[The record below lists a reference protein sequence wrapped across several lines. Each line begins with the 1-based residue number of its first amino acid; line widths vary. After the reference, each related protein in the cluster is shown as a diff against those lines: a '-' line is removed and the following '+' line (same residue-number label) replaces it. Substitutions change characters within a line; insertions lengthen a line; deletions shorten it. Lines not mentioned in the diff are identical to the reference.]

1 MKRSYSYQYTKVA
14 NEAKR
19 ANTRLRAIEKA
30 NLTNTSAYE
39 NVRRMGFDDSKNI
52 AYTKNGEIKFRTDV
66 SKMSESELKEHQRV
80 IEDFLQSKAS
90 KVGEIKKRR
99 QQAYD
104 KWKKEK
110 ERQGQNIDM
119 DIDEFSEFWEL
130 SNIKKLK
137 DNLGSDEVELLVTE
151 YGEKSVMETLEELE
165 KMGIDIYSLSP
176 QSIRTKIE
184 DFNNNKK
191 KG

>member
-1 MKRSYSYQYTKVA
+1 MKRAYSYQYTKVA
-14 NEAKR
+14 NEAKK

-30 NLTNTSAYE
+30 NLTNTSSYQ
-39 NVRRMGFDDSKNI
+39 NIRRMGFDDSKNI
-52 AYTKNGEIKFRTDV
+52 AYTKKGEIKFRTDV

-80 IEDFLQSKAS
+80 IEDFLQSKSS

-99 QQAYD
+99 QQAYN

-119 DIDEFSEFWEL
+119 DVDEFSEFWEL

-137 DNLGSDEVELLVTE
+137 DSLGSDEVELLVSE
-151 YGEKSVMETLEELE
+151 YGEKNVMETLEELE
-165 KMGIDIYSLSP
+165 KMGIDMYSISP
-176 QSIRTKIE
+176 QSIRTNIE
-184 DFNNNKK
+184 NFDKHKK

>member
-1 MKRSYSYQYTKVA
+1 MRRSYNFQYTKVA

-19 ANTRLRAIEKA
+19 ANTRLRALEKTK
-30 NLTNTSAYE
+30 LTKTSAYE
-39 NVRRMGFDDSKNI
+39 NVRRLGFDDSKHI
-52 AYTKNGEIKFRTDV
+52 AYTKKGEIKFRTDV
-66 SKMSESELKEHQRV
+66 SKMSEEELKEHQRV
-80 IEDFLQSKAS
+80 IEDFLQSKSS

-99 QQAYD
+99 QRAYE

-110 ERQGQNIDM
+110 ERQGQDIDM
-119 DIDEFSEFWEL
+119 NVNEFSEFWEL

-151 YGEKSVMETLEELE
+151 YEEKNVMETLEELE
-165 KMGIDIYSLSP
+165 KMGIDIYSVSP
-176 QSIRTKIE
+176 QNIRTYIE
-184 DFNNNKK
+184 DFNNHKK

>member
-1 MKRSYSYQYTKVA
+1 MKRSYNYNYTKVA
-14 NEAKR
+14 SEAKR

-30 NLTNTSAYE
+30 NLTKTSAYE
-39 NVRRMGFDDSKNI
+39 NVRRMGFDDSKHI

-66 SKMSESELKEHQRV
+66 SKMTESELKEHQRV
-80 IEDFLQSKAS
+80 IEDFLQSKSS

-119 DIDEFSEFWEL
+119 DVNEFSEFWEL

-137 DNLGSDEVELLVTE
+137 DSLGSDEVELLVSE
-151 YGEKSVMETLEELE
+151 YGEKNVMETLEELE
-165 KMGIDIYSLSP
+165 KIGIDISSLSP
-176 QSIRTKIE
+176 QSIRTNIE
-184 DFNNNKK
+184 NFDKHKK